1 MMMNNQDNNPILRSD
16 TASLEF
22 RIWFRDEFNIDYL
35 DAIENL
41 RNNKKES
48 DRKWH
53 QVLVKHNLI

>member
-1 MMMNNQDNNPILRSD
+1 MMNNQDNNPILRSD

-35 DAIENL
+35 DAIESL

>member
-1 MMMNNQDNNPILRSD
+1 MMMSNQDNNPILRSD

-22 RIWFRDEFNIDYL
+22 RIWFRDEFNVDYL